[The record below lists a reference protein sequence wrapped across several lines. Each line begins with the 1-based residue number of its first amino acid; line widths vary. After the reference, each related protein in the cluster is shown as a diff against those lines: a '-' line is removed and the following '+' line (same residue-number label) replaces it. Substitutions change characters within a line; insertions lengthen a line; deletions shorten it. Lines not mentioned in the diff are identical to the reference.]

1 MQGGQHGQE
10 ADVHVADE
18 GRLSVDGG
26 FGEVAGMLT
35 RDADGDMTIGKLKV
49 SQQRLGH
56 GSLGTIVYRGVL
68 DGRPVCGLELTI
80 MHHPPHRPSIM
91 SISTNRTDHQPFTHQ
106 PTRLRLSVCCASTTR
121 RPHARCRC

>member
-26 FGEVAGMLT
+26 FGEVAGMMT
-35 RDADGDMTIGKLKV
+35 RDADGYMTIGKLKV

-68 DGRPVCGLELTI
+68 DGRPVCGLGLTI
-80 MHHPPHRPSIM
+80 MHHPPPTPPPLHHVQHVHHVHLHEPD
-91 SISTNRTDHQPFTHQ
+91 RTDQPFTTN
-106 PTRLRLSVCCASTTR
+106 PPGCG
-121 RPHARCRC
+121 